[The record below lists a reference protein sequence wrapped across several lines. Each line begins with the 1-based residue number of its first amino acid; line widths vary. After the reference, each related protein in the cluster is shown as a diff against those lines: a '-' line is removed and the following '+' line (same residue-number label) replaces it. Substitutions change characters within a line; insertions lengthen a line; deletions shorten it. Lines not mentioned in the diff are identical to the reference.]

1 MSQPADAA
9 DGAGVASAADAADA
23 APGAA
28 SRAPRWLRML
38 GDLVLSTDRRQRLR
52 IARAMTSMLVY
63 AVCIGFIE
71 YVSRQGMVDFRPVRP
86 LQIALAGW
94 VIFIYAWLRSGLNQ
108 RLKDPALTLP
118 QIFGAITLVAA
129 AYMICGPLRGALMM
143 LLALT
148 LVFGIFN
155 LDAAGRRASYLYA
168 VALMAV
174 VMSIMAVGR
183 PEDYPAGIELAHF
196 ILVATTLPVISV
208 LGDQLSAMRHRLK
221 RQKAE
226 LEDAF
231 MRIQEMA
238 IRDELTGLYNRRHM
252 LEVIAQQIK
261 RLERSGAS
269 FSLVILDLD
278 HFKRIN
284 DTLGHAVGDQ
294 VLRHFAQ
301 VARSNL
307 RQTDV
312 IARWGG
318 EEFLVLLPD
327 TPGDQGI
334 QGVQR
339 MRASLAEGPLVE
351 QPEVKVTFSAGL
363 TEFQPGETL
372 EQAIERADQA
382 LYQAKARGRNC
393 TKVA

>member
-1 MSQPADAA
+1 MPDAPDAA
-9 DGAGVASAADAADA
+9 GPAIDR
-23 APGAA
+23 PGAPPE
-28 SRAPRWLRML
+28 RGPRWLHKL

-63 AVCIGFIE
+63 AVCIGFTE
-71 YVSRQGMVDFRPVRP
+71 YVSQQGMVDPRPVRP
-86 LQIALAGW
+86 LQIALATW
-94 VIFIYAWLRSGLNQ
+94 VVFIYAWLRSGLNQ
-108 RLKDPALTLP
+108 RSRDPALTLP
-118 QIFGAITLVAA
+118 QIFGAITLIAA
-129 AYMICGPLRGALMM
+129 AYSICGPLRGALMM

-174 VMSIMAVGR
+174 VMSIMAVSS

-221 RQKAE
+221 SQKAE

-238 IRDELTGLYNRRHM
+238 IRDELTGLYNRRYM
-252 LEVIAQQIK
+252 LEVIAQQIQ

-301 VARSNL
+301 VARKNL

-339 MRASLAEGPLVE
+339 MRASLEEGPLV
-351 QPEVKVTFSAGL
+351 QKPEVKVTFSAGL

>member
-1 MSQPADAA
+1 
-9 DGAGVASAADAADA
+9 
-23 APGAA
+23 
-28 SRAPRWLRML
+28 
-38 GDLVLSTDRRQRLR
+38 DLVLSTDRRQRLR

-63 AVCIGFIE
+63 AVCIGFTE
-71 YVSRQGMVDFRPVRP
+71 YVSQQGMVDPRPVRP
-86 LQIALAGW
+86 LQIALATW
-94 VIFIYAWLRSGLNQ
+94 VVFIYAWLRSGLNQ
-108 RLKDPALTLP
+108 RSRDPALTLP
-118 QIFGAITLVAA
+118 QIFGAITLIAA
-129 AYMICGPLRGALMM
+129 AYAICGPLRGALTM

-174 VMSIMAVGR
+174 VMSVMAVSK
-183 PEDYPAGIELAHF
+183 PDDYPAGIELAHF
-196 ILVATTLPVISV
+196 ILVATILPVISV
-208 LGDQLSAMRHRLK
+208 LGDQLSAMRQRLK

-301 VARSNL
+301 VARKNL

-327 TPGDQGI
+327 TGGEQGI

-339 MRASLAEGPLVE
+339 MRASLEEGPLVE
-351 QPEVKVTFSAGL
+351 KPEVKVTFSAGL